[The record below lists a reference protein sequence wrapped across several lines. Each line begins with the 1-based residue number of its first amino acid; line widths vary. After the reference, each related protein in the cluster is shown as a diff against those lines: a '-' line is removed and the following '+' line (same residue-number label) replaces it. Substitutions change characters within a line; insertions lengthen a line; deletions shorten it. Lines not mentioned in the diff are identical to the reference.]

1 MRSGP
6 KWRALGFRAGA
17 AAVALIFAFGW
28 LTQPQTPGPADIP
41 PHDED
46 LANGERLFHAGGCA
60 SCHGEGLAG
69 GLELATPFGIFR
81 VPNIS
86 PDPAAGIGEWGSVD
100 FINAMR
106 LGVSPAG
113 QHYYPAFPY
122 TSYAGMSLTDLL
134 DLKAYVDTFPP
145 VSLEVA
151 DHDLGFPWSVR
162 RGIGLWKRAYL
173 DAAPVLEVAAGD
185 AVLENGRYLV
195 ESVGHCA
202 ECHTPR
208 GRLGGLLRSH
218 WLAGGPSLDGEGAV
232 PNITPHADGLADW
245 SQRDIER
252 YLGSGFT
259 PDYDT
264 VGGSMAKVQ
273 ENLARLPAEDRA
285 AIAAYLKALPPLP
298 NPSG

>member
-1 MRSGP
+1 MRSWP
-6 KWRALGFRAGA
+6 KWRALALWAGA
-17 AAVALIFAFGW
+17 AAVVLLFAFAW
-28 LTQPQTPGPADIP
+28 LTQPRTQTPGDIP
-41 PHDED
+41 SHHED

-60 SCHGEGLAG
+60 ACHGEGLAG

-81 VPNIS
+81 VPNITA
-86 PDPAAGIGEWGSVD
+86 DPAAGIGGWRNVD

-106 LGVSPAG
+106 FGVSPERR
-113 QHYYPAFPY
+113 HYYPAFPY

-134 DLKAYVDTFPP
+134 DLKAYLDTFPP
-145 VSLEVA
+145 VRLDVA
-151 DHDLGFPWSVR
+151 DHDIGFPWNLR
-162 RGIGLWKRAYL
+162 RGIGLWKRIYL

-185 AVLENGRYLV
+185 TVLEHGRYLV

-208 GRLGGLLRSH
+208 GRFGGLLRSH
-218 WLAGGPSLDGEGAV
+218 WLAGGPSLDGEGKV

-273 ENLARLPAEDRA
+273 ENLAKLPADDRA

>member
-1 MRSGP
+1 MRPWSN
-6 KWRALGFRAGA
+6 WRALTLWAGA
-17 AAVALIFAFGW
+17 AAVLLLLAFAW
-28 LTQPQTPGPADIP
+28 LTQPQALTPGDIP
-41 PHDED
+41 SHDED

-86 PDPAAGIGEWGSVD
+86 PDPAAGIGGWRNVD
-100 FINAMR
+100 FVNAMR
-106 LGVSPAG
+106 FGVSPERR
-113 QHYYPAFPY
+113 HYYPAFPY
-122 TSYAGMSLTDLL
+122 TSYAGMSLADLL
-134 DLKAYVDTFPP
+134 DLKAYLDTFAP
-145 VSLEVA
+145 VRIGVA
-151 DHDLGFPWSVR
+151 DHDIGFPWNVR

-185 AVLENGRYLV
+185 TVLERGRYLV

-208 GRLGGLLRSH
+208 GRFGGLLRSH
-218 WLAGGPSLDGEGAV
+218 WLAGGPSLDGEGKV

-273 ENLARLPAEDRA
+273 ENLAKLPDDDRA
-285 AIAAYLKALPPLP
+285 AIASYLKALPALP
-298 NPSG
+298 DPSG